1 MKRCAILLLPFIVT
15 AAQAHS
21 LKWGD
26 IKIGH
31 AWALPAEVA
40 VDGQVFMP
48 LFNAGN
54 TPDSLIAARSSMAG
68 VVELRSNNRYDD
80 PPATEF
86 SLDPGKPLAMRPTAH
101 HLRLVGLRNPLKL
114 GPSFPSFWISSMPAK
129 LKLKS
134 MLKANRGSNS

>member
-1 MKRCAILLLPFIVT
+1 MKRRAILLLPFIVT

-31 AWALPAEVA
+31 AWALPADVA

-48 LFNAGN
+48 LFNAGK
-54 TPDSLIAARSSMAG
+54 TPDSLIAARSSMTG
-68 VVELRSNNRYDD
+68 IIELRSNNRYDD
-80 PPATEF
+80 PPAKEF
-86 SLDPGKPLAMRPTAH
+86 VLDPVKPLAMRPTAH

-114 GPSFPSFWISSMPAK
+114 GTKFSIILDFLNAGEIETEVYVESKPGK
-129 LKLKS
+129 
-134 MLKANRGSNS
+134 